1 VRSHG
6 TTTFRALV
14 ADAGETAVVVARFLA
29 LLELFRQALV
39 AFDQVTPLGELTV
52 RWTGSEE
59 GEVVIEDEFDGD
71 PEEPAPDEPG
81 DDPGDQPGGDAA
93 QDQEDERDQT

>member
-1 VRSHG
+1 M
-6 TTTFRALV
+6 TFRSLAG
-14 ADAGETAVVVARFLA
+14 DAPDKLTRVARYLN
-29 LLELFRQALV
+29 LLELFREGAV

-52 RWTGSEE
+52 RWTGTEE

-81 DDPGDQPGGDAA
+81 DDPGDQPGDDAA